1 MAMNSA
7 VLVLPDTFSALRP
20 QPEGISLKAMAKAP
34 SSAATVSVIVPSYNH
49 ELFIGRCLRAI
60 INQSLRPLELIVI
73 DDGSKDGSLK
83 VIEKILKTCPF
94 DSELIARP
102 HKGLSATLNEGLEL
116 SRGQYFAYLG
126 SDDIWL
132 PAFLE
137 ARVVCLQERPDAV
150 LAYGH
155 SFVINENDEIV
166 ECSGDWA
173 KYSDGNVRQMLLH
186 HVVPFSPS
194 VLYRGEAVKNTCW
207 NEKAGLEDY
216 DLYLRL
222 SAHGEFA
229 FDPEPLCAWRSH
241 RYNQSRNLDFMLEEC
256 LKAQRN
262 AVNSLN
268 IGTSELSKAHSEL
281 KWRYATDFI
290 KAGQKR
296 KALGLLCQNLSG
308 APSYKSVCRSVAGLL
323 LPKQTLRW
331 RRRFVQRRAF
341 KSYGSVSP
349 IPPKEYSTDAS

>member
-1 MAMNSA
+1 MVMNSA
-7 VLVLPDTFSALRP
+7 VLVLPDTFSTLRP
-20 QPEGISLKAMAKAP
+20 QTEGISLKVMAKAP
-34 SSAATVSVIVPSYNH
+34 SSPATVSVIVPSYNH
-49 ELFIGRCLRAI
+49 ELFIDRCLRAI
-60 INQSLRPLELIVI
+60 INQRLRPLELIVI

-83 VIEKILKTCPF
+83 VIEKALKACPF
-94 DSELIARP
+94 DAELIARP

-116 SRGQYFAYLG
+116 SRGEYFAYLG
-126 SDDIWL
+126 SDDVWL

-241 RYNQSRNLDFMLEEC
+241 RYNQSRNIDFMLEEC
-256 LKAQRN
+256 LRAQRG
-262 AVNSLN
+262 AVGSLM
-268 IGTSELSKAHSEL
+268 IGDDELKKAHSKL
-281 KWRYATDFI
+281 KFRFAADFI
-290 KAGQKR
+290 RAGQKR
-296 KALGLLCQNLSG
+296 KALSLLCLNLTG
-308 APSYKSVCRSVAGLL
+308 APSYKSVARTVAGLM
-323 LPKQTLRW
+323 LPQPILRW
-331 RRRFVQRRAF
+331 RKDFVQRRAIR
-341 KSYGSVSP
+341 SYGSLKV
-349 IPPKEYSTDAS
+349 